1 MLNKWH
7 ALRSWSSL
15 IVVHMLVSAK
25 FLKKHEKSSK
35 WKTERKSFKFLLY
48 FPNFW
53 HFIFFFLCP
62 PRINASR
69 ISMLRVIFF
78 MTISTWPSIFELQML
93 LWLKST
99 GCPFAIQT
107 PTRNH
112 WLLLF
117 LIPLH
122 GGPSAFEHPSEYYD
136 EKNYCTTIQSCIDH
150 HHVYYLKIK
159 VISASQKL
167 SSFSLN

>member
-1 MLNKWH
+1 MACFEKLKFSHCGSYVSFCEVFEKTWKVIKMKNREKIFQIF
-7 ALRSWSSL
+7 ALFS
-15 IVVHMLVSAK
+15 K
-25 FLKKHEKSSK
+25 FLTFH
-35 WKTERKSFKFLLY
+35 L
-48 FPNFW
+48 
-53 HFIFFFLCP
+53 FFLCP